1 MQLLSGLLVLED
13 CSDKYRNNDDDG
25 NDDFGCLLRMAL
37 PAVLRR
43 ESSAGID
50 LHDCRRIG
58 PPRLLSIIIMAMTMI
73 IIIIIMLMMNKMMEM
88 VSVDIDLPNCWG
100 GFDHPVWW
108 LTDHDDDDHEDYDD
122 ENNHVVNRWWFP
134 QVPEDG
140 TTPSESKF

>member
-73 IIIIIMLMMNKMMEM
+73 IIMLMMNKMMEM

-100 GFDHPVWW
+100 GFDHPVW
-108 LTDHDDDDHEDYDD
+108 
-122 ENNHVVNRWWFP
+122 
-134 QVPEDG
+134 
-140 TTPSESKF
+140 

>member
-58 PPRLLSIIIMAMTMI
+58 PPRLLSIIIMTMI
-73 IIIIIMLMMNKMMEM
+73 IIIIIIIIIITMMIIMSSTGDDFHKFQRTGPPRQNLNTENYHF
-88 VSVDIDLPNCWG
+88 PNI
-100 GFDHPVWW
+100 
-108 LTDHDDDDHEDYDD
+108 
-122 ENNHVVNRWWFP
+122 
-134 QVPEDG
+134 
-140 TTPSESKF
+140 